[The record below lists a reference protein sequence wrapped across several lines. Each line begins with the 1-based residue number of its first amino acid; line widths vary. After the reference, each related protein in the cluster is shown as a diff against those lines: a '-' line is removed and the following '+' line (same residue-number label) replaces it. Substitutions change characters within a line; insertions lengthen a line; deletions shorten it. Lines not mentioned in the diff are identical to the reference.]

1 MVNKKIKRI
10 YWDTAAGTAIDRR
23 VMKAMLPFLKCATPS
38 VAQVE
43 RCGNP
48 ASLHKEGVEAN
59 KAVEEARA
67 KIAKVLFAHPDEI
80 IFTGSGTE
88 SDNLAI
94 LGTAELATK
103 KHIITTEIEHKA
115 VLEPC
120 RHLQKKGYKITY
132 LKTDKEGFINLKELK
147 ESLTKDTFLVSV
159 MIANNEIGTIQ
170 PIKEVAKILR
180 HFKKENHLDLHT
192 GQASRP
198 YLHVDACQAPRFLD
212 LNVEKLGVD
221 LLSFNGSKIYGP
233 KGVGVLYVRRGVM
246 LAPIIMGGG
255 QERGLRPGT
264 LNVAGIVGLAEAL
277 VICEKEREREVKKLT
292 RLQLKLIAEL
302 KKIPDLKINGY
313 DPTVENKN
321 GVGPRQFSDSLRL
334 INNINFS
341 IKDFEGEQLV
351 IELDAKGFAVSSGS
365 ACSSHDPIN
374 NNVRISFGREVT
386 SSEITHFV
394 YALEQ
399 IVEKYKS
406 AIIKPN

>member
-1 MVNKKIKRI
+1 M
-10 YWDTAAGTAIDRR
+10 
-23 VMKAMLPFLKCATPS
+23 
-38 VAQVE
+38 
-43 RCGNP
+43 
-48 ASLHKEGVEAN
+48 
-59 KAVEEARA
+59 
-67 KIAKVLFAHPDEI
+67 
-80 IFTGSGTE
+80 
-88 SDNLAI
+88 
-94 LGTAELATK
+94 
-103 KHIITTEIEHKA
+103 
-115 VLEPC
+115 
-120 RHLQKKGYKITY
+120 
-132 LKTDKEGFINLKELK
+132 
-147 ESLTKDTFLVSV
+147 
-159 MIANNEIGTIQ
+159 
-170 PIKEVAKILR
+170 
-180 HFKKENHLDLHT
+180 
-192 GQASRP
+192 
-198 YLHVDACQAPRFLD
+198 
-212 LNVEKLGVD
+212 
-221 LLSFNGSKIYGP
+221 
-233 KGVGVLYVRRGVM
+233 
-246 LAPIIMGGG
+246 
-255 QERGLRPGT
+255 
-264 LNVAGIVGLAEAL
+264 
-277 VICEKEREREVKKLT
+277 ICEKEREREVKKLT